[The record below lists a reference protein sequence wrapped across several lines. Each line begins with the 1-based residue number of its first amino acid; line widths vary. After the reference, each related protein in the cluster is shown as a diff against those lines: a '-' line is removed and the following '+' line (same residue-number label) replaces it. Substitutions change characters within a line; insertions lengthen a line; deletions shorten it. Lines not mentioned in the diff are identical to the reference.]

1 MFFWTFARAADEK
14 GLLIVLSPS
23 NRWTGSGPGS
33 FLDCFG
39 FHSISFDFRSVFVR
53 WAPAI
58 RYESIT
64 SADDVPTQLSRLGQ
78 VGSQVNL
85 TRENI
90 DKASPP
96 PTSHW
101 SCSKLKR
108 GRWKFRSRLGDWFAT
123 IIQHRTCAPRFLFSH
138 IQKFQLCSTWVKWVE
153 PGFSGCDSTSM
164 DLTWLN
170 RILMGS
176 ISISGQPGI
185 SLEKFT
191 NELKM
196 FAFQGV
202 GKKPARYR
210 CTPLVLKY

>member
-90 DKASPP
+90 DKVSPP

-123 IIQHRTCAPRFLFSH
+123 INTTPNMCAVVFYFPYPEISVVFNLS
-138 IQKFQLCSTWVKWVE
+138 LNGLNL
-153 PGFSGCDSTSM
+153 GFS
-164 DLTWLN
+164 L
-170 RILMGS
+170 
-176 ISISGQPGI
+176 
-185 SLEKFT
+185 
-191 NELKM
+191 
-196 FAFQGV
+196 GV
-202 GKKPARYR
+202 TRLQW
-210 CTPLVLKY
+210 T